1 MHSDFTRG
9 FTRRRILALTASAA
23 GAGLLLSPVPA
34 RALTA
39 AAAER
44 LVNSLVAD
52 INKVINS
59 GRSER
64 QMYPEFERLFARYAD
79 VPTIA
84 RYVLGVDARRASSAQ
99 LSSFTKAYQGY
110 VSRKYGRRFRE
121 FIGGELVVQGS
132 RQVREYIEVRTV
144 ARLRG
149 EAPFEVT
156 FAVSDRSG
164 RDKFFN
170 MTIEG
175 VNMLLSERTEIGA
188 LLDRRGGDIDALIRD
203 LQRA

>member
-1 MHSDFTRG
+1 MHSDFTRDL
-9 FTRRRILALTASAA
+9 TRRRMLALTATTA
-23 GAGLLLSPVPA
+23 GAGLFLSPLPA

-99 LSSFTKAYQGY
+99 LSAFTKAYQGY

-203 LQRA
+203 LRSA